1 MLRDRADPFPG
12 PFVSLTPPPLLPML
26 QKAFFQDA
34 RISIDLGAKAPT
46 QRSGD
51 WEQLLLTHVTSFFL
65 LGAATSLRL
74 AGLSY
79 SLGCTALLGEGPNAA
94 T

>member
-1 MLRDRADPFPG
+1 MLWDRADPFPG
-12 PFVSLTPPPLLPML
+12 LFAPPPLTPLPRL
-26 QKAFFQDA
+26 EKAFFQEA
-34 RISIDLGAKAPT
+34 RISIDPGVKAPS
-46 QRSGD
+46 QRPGA
-51 WEQLLLTHVTSFFL
+51 WEQLPLTCVTSFFL
-65 LGAATSLRL
+65 PGVAMSLRL